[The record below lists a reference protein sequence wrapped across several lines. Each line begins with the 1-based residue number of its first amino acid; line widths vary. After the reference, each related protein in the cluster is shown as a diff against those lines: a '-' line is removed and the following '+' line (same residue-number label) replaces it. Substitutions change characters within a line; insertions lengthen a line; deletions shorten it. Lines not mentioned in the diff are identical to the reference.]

1 MGALDGKV
9 VLVTGGGNGIG
20 RDCALIAAQEGAKVV
35 VNDLGGG
42 LKGGDEGDAG
52 PAEAVAREIRAAG
65 GEAVSNSESVTS
77 MKAVQGMVEQARDTF
92 GGLHA
97 VINPAGILRDVMFHK
112 MSEDDWDRVIDVHMR
127 GSFNVARATIELFRE
142 QNDGAYMFFTSTSG
156 LFGNVGQA
164 NYGAAKM
171 GIAGLSRIIAMEGAR
186 NNVRSNCLA
195 PVAWTRM
202 TQSVPVKDEAAAARR
217 AVMAETIRADQ
228 PARFSVAMVAPAAAH
243 VSGQIFGASG
253 ENIILYSQPRPVE
266 TVTKE
271 EGWTVQSILDEAVP
285 KMAPKFFDLNRGP
298 LPGGNNAQAGRR
310 QAGVLSSAFPGQ
322 VHAWPGFPTA
332 ISASEN
338 RQTFAS
344 DKTRLRPWTWIPP
357 PVFAPSPPGTSVST
371 DGCSRASPQPEST
384 VGPSVRPARPGPR
397 TFASLVPP
405 RRPSMRASG
414 PACAAGRKPPRNSA
428 PGTVRP
434 TRSPGPW
441 P

>member
-1 MGALDGKV
+1 MGALTGKV

-42 LKGGDEGDAG
+42 LKGEDEGSASA
-52 PAEAVAREIRAAG
+52 AEMVAQEIRAAG

-77 MKAVQGMVEQARDTF
+77 LKAVEGMVEQARDTF

-112 MSEDDWDRVIDVHMR
+112 MSEQDWDRVIDVHMR
-127 GSFNVARATIELFRE
+127 GSFNVARATIDLFRE

-156 LFGNVGQA
+156 LFGNIGQA

-202 TQSVPVKDEAAAARR
+202 TQSVPVKDEAAVARR
-217 AVMAETIRADQ
+217 AVMAEKIRADQ
-228 PARFSVAMVAPAAAH
+228 PARFSVAMVAPAASH

-253 ENIILYSQPRPVE
+253 ENIILYSQPRPIE

-271 EGWTVQSILDEAVP
+271 EGWTVDTILSEAVP
-285 KMAPKFFDLNRGP
+285 AMAPKFFDLNRAVM
-298 LPGGNNAQAGRR
+298 PGAQPA
-310 QAGVLSSAFPGQ
+310 
-322 VHAWPGFPTA
+322 
-332 ISASEN
+332 
-338 RQTFAS
+338 
-344 DKTRLRPWTWIPP
+344 KT
-357 PVFAPSPPGTSVST
+357 S
-371 DGCSRASPQPEST
+371 
-384 VGPSVRPARPGPR
+384 
-397 TFASLVPP
+397 
-405 RRPSMRASG
+405 
-414 PACAAGRKPPRNSA
+414 
-428 PGTVRP
+428 
-434 TRSPGPW
+434 
-441 P
+441 

>member
-1 MGALDGKV
+1 MGALTGKV

-42 LKGGDEGDAG
+42 LKGEDEGSASA
-52 PAEAVAREIRAAG
+52 AEMVAQEIRAAG

-77 MKAVQGMVEQARDTF
+77 LKAVEGMVEQARDTF

-112 MSEDDWDRVIDVHMR
+112 MSEQDWDRVIDVHMR
-127 GSFNVARATIELFRE
+127 GSFNVARATIDLFRE

-156 LFGNVGQA
+156 LFGNIGQA

-202 TQSVPVKDEAAAARR
+202 TQSVPIKDEAAAARR
-217 AVMAETIRADQ
+217 AVMAEKIRADQ
-228 PARFSVAMVAPAAAH
+228 PARFSVAMVAPAASH

-253 ENIILYSQPRPVE
+253 ENIILYSQPRPIE

-271 EGWTVQSILDEAVP
+271 EGWTVDTILSEAVP
-285 KMAPKFFDLNRGP
+285 AMAPKFFDLNRAVM
-298 LPGGNNAQAGRR
+298 PGAQAN
-310 QAGVLSSAFPGQ
+310 QPA
-322 VHAWPGFPTA
+322 
-332 ISASEN
+332 
-338 RQTFAS
+338 
-344 DKTRLRPWTWIPP
+344 KT
-357 PVFAPSPPGTSVST
+357 S
-371 DGCSRASPQPEST
+371 
-384 VGPSVRPARPGPR
+384 
-397 TFASLVPP
+397 
-405 RRPSMRASG
+405 
-414 PACAAGRKPPRNSA
+414 
-428 PGTVRP
+428 
-434 TRSPGPW
+434 
-441 P
+441 